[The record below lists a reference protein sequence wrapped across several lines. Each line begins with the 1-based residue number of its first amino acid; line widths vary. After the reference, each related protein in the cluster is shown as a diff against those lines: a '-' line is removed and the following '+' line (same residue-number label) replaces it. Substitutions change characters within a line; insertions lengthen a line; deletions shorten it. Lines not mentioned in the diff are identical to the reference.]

1 MKEETGYYVLKKQA
15 VPDVLLKVLQAK
27 KLIDSGKCKTVN
39 EAAEKLGISRSSF
52 YKYKDDIYEF
62 HDSLQ
67 GTTLTLNLQMD
78 DELGVL
84 SDVLRIIS
92 ECGANILTIH
102 QAIPYNGVAALSVG
116 IQVLP
121 TTSDIADL
129 LGKLESAQRVH
140 KVQIVGRNT
149 EV

>member
-15 VPDVLLKVLQAK
+15 VPEVLLKVLEAK
-27 KLIDSGKCKTVN
+27 KLLDTGKCKTVN
-39 EAAEKLGISRSSF
+39 EASERLGISRSSF

-121 TTSDIADL
+121 TTRDIAEL
-129 LGKLESAQRVH
+129 LMKLESAPRVH
-140 KVQIVGRNT
+140 RVQIIGRNA